1 MIVSEVMPPPDC
13 HDDPTNQHGT
23 GFLSRRHGCQLG
35 IEGLVSKRLGSRY
48 RSGRSPRLAQ
58 VQEPG
63 GTCSAAG
70 GGGGLGQESLAMTIL
85 TLRRIRE
92 DRFEVTGPDIEPVT
106 FKTRVEARDWCLT
119 HYQGSPIREV
129 GGRKKGTPAA
139 AVATAE
145 LAEILE
151 RRPDLKGKSIETV
164 RRILRR
170 EARLSLETSKNFKST
185 RMNR

>member
-1 MIVSEVMPPPDC
+1 MPAPAGARDPICHASSIDYEVC
-13 HDDPTNQHGT
+13 ARL
-23 GFLSRRHGCQLG
+23 FA
-35 IEGLVSKRLGSRY
+35 EG
-48 RSGRSPRLAQ
+48 A
-58 VQEPG
+58 G
-63 GTCSAAG
+63 GEAG
-70 GGGGLGQESLAMTIL
+70 GGGGLGHGALAMTIL

-92 DRFEVTGPDIEPVT
+92 DRFEVTGADIEPVT

-139 AVATAE
+139 VVATAE

-151 RRPDLKGKSIETV
+151 RRPDLKGKSIESV

-170 EARLSLETSKNFKST
+170 ETRLSLRPLRTSKTQK
-185 RMNR
+185 

>member
-1 MIVSEVMPPPDC
+1 
-13 HDDPTNQHGT
+13 
-23 GFLSRRHGCQLG
+23 
-35 IEGLVSKRLGSRY
+35 
-48 RSGRSPRLAQ
+48 
-58 VQEPG
+58 
-63 GTCSAAG
+63 
-70 GGGGLGQESLAMTIL
+70 MTIL

-129 GGRKKGTPAA
+129 GGRKRGTPKAT
-139 AVATAE
+139 VATAE

-151 RRPDLKGKSIETV
+151 RRPDLKGKSIEAV

-170 EARLSLETSKNFKST
+170 EARLSLSPQNFKNT
-185 RMNR
+185 RMNPAALPVLESVDTEWDRACAFIGADAPPAGGVPQVRCKSP